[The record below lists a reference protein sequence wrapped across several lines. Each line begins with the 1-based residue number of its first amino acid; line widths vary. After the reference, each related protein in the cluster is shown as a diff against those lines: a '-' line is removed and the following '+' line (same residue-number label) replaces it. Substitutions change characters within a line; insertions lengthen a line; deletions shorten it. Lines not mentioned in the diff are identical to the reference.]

1 MSTTIPL
8 RRKFLYAI
16 GDVAVNVKNASMTR
30 FPLFFYADV
39 LLVPPAAVGLVL
51 FLARAWDAVTD
62 PVMGYVSDTTRS
74 RWGRRRPYVVLSAL
88 PMGIAFYLLFAPPQL
103 SSGLLLWYLLGINL
117 LLYTT
122 FTVFAVPYLA
132 WGAELSRD
140 YHERTTIVQVR
151 ALLGVVGGI
160 IGATLPIVIAN
171 QFPDQRSGF
180 AAVGVALG
188 SVIALSGMVT
198 GLTVSDR
205 EPERVPDASFAHFV
219 RGLRHTFVNRD
230 FRIIFLTFCLMTMAG
245 AMGEAVQLIVVKYW
259 LQMYDFFPVLALT
272 FALSFAA
279 SFPLWLAVS
288 QRIGKTRGLR
298 LGLSMGCVAPLGWVI
313 VQPGQRWGMLLFM
326 MIAGVVSGS
335 ITLAISQAAD
345 VVDLD
350 ELETGEQRAGAYFGI
365 WAFGL
370 KTAAAVGVF
379 FGGVMLQ
386 VVGYVPEVEQAPDT
400 LWWLVMLVGPAQ
412 CVVFLIGLLVFRRIQ
427 FEADD
432 VARIQEALAA
442 RQVADVAS

>member
-1 MSTTIPL
+1 
-8 RRKFLYAI
+8 
-16 GDVAVNVKNASMTR
+16 
-30 FPLFFYADV
+30 
-39 LLVPPAAVGLVL
+39 
-51 FLARAWDAVTD
+51 
-62 PVMGYVSDTTRS
+62 VSDTTRS

-117 LLYTT
+117 LLYTA

-160 IGATLPIVIAN
+160 IGATVPIVIAN

-180 AAVGVALG
+180 AAAGVALG

-198 GLTVSDR
+198 GLTVPDR

-219 RGLRHTFVNRD
+219 RGLRHSFVNRD

-288 QRIGKTRGLR
+288 QRIGKARGLR
-298 LGLSMGCVAPLGWVI
+298 LGLTMGCVAPLGWVI
-313 VQPGQRWGMLLFM
+313 VQPGQRWAMLLFM
-326 MIAGVVSGS
+326 VIAGVVSGS

-379 FGGVMLQ
+379 LGGVMLQ
-386 VVGYVPEVEQAPDT
+386 VVGYVPDVEQAPDT

-412 CVVFLIGLLVFRRIQ
+412 CVAFMIGLLVFRRIQ
-427 FEADD
+427 FDAHD

-442 RQVADVAS
+442 RQVAEVQVQ